1 MKIIKS
7 FRFIFLLSVL
17 LFCFSSCQ
25 TLGKRDGIS
34 YGVKYVPLESSKKS
48 VSIEGTVPVF
58 TDKKLSGLNNIISD
72 FKNTYINEYISDVEE
87 SWDLYVEDAKC
98 YSNENDYNL
107 TFNQKDFYYNLE
119 PLVTEGNG
127 FVSVVFTH
135 SNYTGGAHSAYWAN
149 TFTWDVEK
157 NCKATIYDVTGYSKK
172 KISEICLQKIRK
184 EFYGTESDAEYKNSY
199 SQWVS
204 SGVGENQVDAMKF
217 YVEGNSVFVCFDPYE
232 VGPWAMGQC
241 IIQIK

>member
-87 SWDLYVEDAKC
+87 SWDLYVEDAK
-98 YSNENDYNL
+98 
-107 TFNQKDFYYNLE
+107 
-119 PLVTEGNG
+119 
-127 FVSVVFTH
+127 
-135 SNYTGGAHSAYWAN
+135 
-149 TFTWDVEK
+149 
-157 NCKATIYDVTGYSKK
+157 
-172 KISEICLQKIRK
+172 
-184 EFYGTESDAEYKNSY
+184 
-199 SQWVS
+199 
-204 SGVGENQVDAMKF
+204 
-217 YVEGNSVFVCFDPYE
+217 
-232 VGPWAMGQC
+232 
-241 IIQIK
+241 